1 MSVPR
6 SVVKFKKGTVE
17 YTSSVDFAKYAIQEL
32 TRAALRDVGRFVSRS
47 SNSAAMQL
55 HGLKK
60 SRRVRGKTSAF
71 QFWVRKQETDLQVGI
86 KHGTWYGVAQELG
99 DSKMPKLGILRNTTH
114 DNIPTI
120 VEIESKYLSALAS
133 EAAALAM
140 IGSEGDYQGG
150 GEDD

>member
-17 YTSSVDFAKYAIQEL
+17 YTSNVDFAKYAIQEL
-32 TRAALRDVGRFVSRS
+32 TRAALRDVGRFVSRNC
-47 SNSAAMQL
+47 NSAAMKL

-86 KHGTWYGVAQELG
+86 KHGAWYGVAQELG
-99 DSKMPKLGILRNTTH
+99 ESKMPKLGILRGTTY

-120 VEIESKYLSALAS
+120 VEIESKYLSALES
-133 EAAALAM
+133 EAEVLAM

>member
-17 YTSSVDFAKYAIQEL
+17 YTSSVDFAKYAILEL
-32 TRAALRDVGRFVSRS
+32 TRAALRDVGRFVARS

-99 DSKMPKLGILRNTTH
+99 DSKMPKLGILLNTTY

-120 VEIESKYLSALAS
+120 VEIESKYLSALES